1 MKQNKREYN
10 PKTSLS
16 LRMVAGAYLLY
27 IVFSLIKEFGNL
39 AEKDKLFNII
49 FIIIFSIAGV
59 VILVT
64 STLSWMKLNKEE
76 KNNNIEKHDDLEE
89 HDDNSQGTDSYVND
103 EENEISNLDDEN
115 EDKNDGQDI

>member
-10 PKTSLS
+10 PKASLS

-27 IVFSLIKEFGNL
+27 IVFSLIKEFGKL
-39 AEKDKLFNII
+39 EEKDILFNII

-64 STLSWMKLNKEE
+64 STISWMKLSKEE
-76 KNNNIEKHDDLEE
+76 KNGSSQESNEQESKDE
-89 HDDNSQGTDSYVND
+89 NSLT
-103 EENEISNLDDEN
+103 DEN
-115 EDKNDGQDI
+115 ENSSNVEDEKNDKSDGQDV